1 MHLIS
6 SQTLDNEGQEN
17 LKSCRQKLTGKIDQ
31 AHHKL
36 SWISLLA
43 RAKNST
49 SVQFSR
55 AGGNLETE
63 ANINL
68 ENGGQQKLR
77 NGGPEY
83 AYVKNAR

>member
-31 AHHKL
+31 AHH
-36 SWISLLA
+36 
-43 RAKNST
+43 KNST

-83 AYVKNAR
+83 AYVRMLDNLTNARQ